1 MRSSNCLGRYEA
13 AARSGIARRAIDTL
27 RSREID
33 AVHVSE
39 PGMAFADGF
48 SIAERTHQD
57 RRVVVTLDADS
68 HTLMGVSNQPP
79 SSVIR
84 IRVDGLRLESLAE
97 LLIDVMF
104 RAGTAWNLEAR

>member
-1 MRSSNCLGRYEA
+1 
-13 AARSGIARRAIDTL
+13 
-27 RSREID
+27 
-33 AVHVSE
+33 
-39 PGMAFADGF
+39 MAFADGF

-57 RRVVVTLDADS
+57 RRVVVTLDADF